1 MRAFKRTIILDLQN
15 KVRKS
20 LHILFLCTCLIFLI
34 VGCSSS
40 GSSREPEPTVYNSLD
55 EMLFDPQF
63 SYTPADGI
71 LLEATVDI
79 QDFVIGILYN
89 PEPEF
94 EFYQFFSAQIVE
106 GGYVLDTLSEKIS
119 AKLDYGFL
127 MDFFDGAYTVHFA
140 IGEAELSDN
149 DQFLDSK
156 VLSNGKNI
164 KIGLSPI

>member
-1 MRAFKRTIILDLQN
+1 
-15 KVRKS
+15 
-20 LHILFLCTCLIFLI
+20 
-34 VGCSSS
+34 
-40 GSSREPEPTVYNSLD
+40 
-55 EMLFDPQF
+55 MLFDPPF

-94 EFYQFFSAQIVE
+94 EFYQFFSAQVVE
-106 GGYVLDTLSEKIS
+106 GGYVLDILSEKQS

-140 IGEAELSDN
+140 IGKAELLDK

-156 VLSNGKNI
+156 ILSNGKT
-164 KIGLSPI
+164 